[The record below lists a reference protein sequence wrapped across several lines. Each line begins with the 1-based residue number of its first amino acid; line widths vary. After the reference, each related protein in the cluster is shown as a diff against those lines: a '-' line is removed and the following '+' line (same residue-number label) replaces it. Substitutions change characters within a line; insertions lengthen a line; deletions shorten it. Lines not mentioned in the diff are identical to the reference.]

1 MDLPAF
7 EGTTMN
13 KISIIGAGRV
23 GESAAHN
30 LAKNEL
36 CREIVLIDIKEGMPQ
51 GTALDIQQSAPIFD
65 FDTKLSGSNDLAAVR
80 DSDLVIITAGIPRKP
95 GMSRSDVLDTNLGV
109 IHDVVDQ
116 VKAVAPDAMVL
127 MVTNPVDVLTYAAW
141 HRLGWSRNRV
151 FGMAGVLDSARMA
164 SFIAAETGFSVKDV
178 TAMVLGGH
186 GDTMVPMT
194 RFTCINGIPVEH
206 FLSAEKVARI
216 VQRTRDG
223 GAEILTL
230 RKTASAYDAPAAAI
244 ATMVDAISRNR
255 RQILPGVAI
264 LDGEYGQ
271 RDIAMGVP
279 IVLGQHGMEQVVELP
294 LDDAERAMFARSI
307 EHVRGDIHRLKKD

>member
-1 MDLPAF
+1 
-7 EGTTMN
+7 MN